1 MFKYK
6 VMLPLVVV
14 ALLFSCTTEKNYIIN
29 DPGETYG
36 PLDTVINSA
45 GGFVAEEPVYDT
57 TVLSSELTF
66 QDSSWYICERK
77 KVNITES
84 PEEFP
89 IFDPISEVIFPGN
102 LLQGKYLD
110 ESPPRPIPLQRSA
123 GTIVMTL
130 VNGASSV
137 SRHVDEVCLSSVMDA
152 QNQIIEENPGHL
164 PARFHISIE
173 EVQSEQQ
180 LAFSIKAHFSSSFA
194 KVRSALSFSNDQSY
208 NRFMVKLNQSFYTMA
223 YEMPDNTDLI
233 FAPSVSTD
241 NLAQYVYDGNPAAY
255 VSSVTYGRMFY
266 LLIESTESRQ
276 EMEASLTASFSGVF
290 ASGGGSADVKFVNEL
305 ESVQIKAFAL
315 GGEQEAMFNAI
326 SADFDTMRDFLA
338 QGGKIETGVPISYVV
353 RSCSDPSRIVNMNL
367 TTEYEV
373 VNCTT
378 EEDAISNKIF
388 WYNGEV
394 AEPTSYG
401 RMSIWEDAFGHGRD
415 AIPDSCTYAGFWQQD
430 PTTESTMPGIKFV
443 EQTIQ
448 TGFYRDLAKPEHLVD
463 GQMKIDGPSL
473 VGTDYTIFAV
483 VKPLPPTGI
492 DGLVGITPNYF
503 LTGIGEGE
511 YDNLSIGFYG
521 SELLFEH
528 DASHKISS
536 VLEFNPYYR
545 IHVYVFRFSQQD
557 GMAIYVDGNPEPI
570 AVDSTLTHPLDMYP
584 SPKIGSSSS
593 YPVFAKDPI
602 INQPF
607 CMGYG
612 GGGMIIMDF
621 KAYGIAVSDIQRMN
635 ETNRLLTKHSL

>member
-1 MFKYK
+1 MLRFKAF
-6 VMLPLVVV
+6 LLLLVVCI
-14 ALLFSCTTEKNYIIN
+14 LFSCTTEKNYIIS
-29 DPGETYG
+29 DSGQSYG

-45 GGFVAEEPVYDT
+45 GGFMTVDPEYDT
-57 TVLSSELTF
+57 TLLSSELSF

-77 KVNITES
+77 KVNITEA

-102 LLQGKYLD
+102 LLQGEYMN
-110 ESPPRPIPLQRSA
+110 ESPPRPIPLQRSD

-180 LAFSIKAHFSSSFA
+180 LAFSMRAHFNSSFA
-194 KVRSALSFSNDQSY
+194 KVKSALSFSTDKEYS
-208 NRFMVKLNQSFYTMA
+208 RFMVKLNQSFYTMA

-233 FAPSVSTD
+233 FAPSVSAD
-241 NLAQYVYDGNPAAY
+241 DLERYVYPGNPAAY

-266 LLIESTESRQ
+266 LLIESTESKQ

-290 ASGGGSADVKFVNEL
+290 ASGGGSTDVKFVNEL
-305 ESVQIKAFAL
+305 ENVQIKAFAL

-326 SADFDTMRDFLA
+326 STDFDTMRDFLA
-338 QGGKIETGVPISYVV
+338 KGGKIETGVPISYVV
-353 RSCSDPSRIVNMNL
+353 RSCADPSRIINMNL

-378 EEDAISNKIF
+378 EDDAISNKIF
-388 WYNGEV
+388 WYNGEM
-394 AEPTSYG
+394 ANPASYG
-401 RMSIWEDAFGHGRD
+401 RMSVWEDAFGFGRD
-415 AIPDSCTYAGFWQQD
+415 AIPDSCDYAGFWQVD
-430 PTTESTMPGIKFV
+430 PTTESTQPGIKFV
-443 EQTIQ
+443 EQTIEV
-448 TGFYRDLAKPEHLVD
+448 GWRDYAQRQYLVD

-483 VKPLPPTGI
+483 VKPLAPSVSGGI
-492 DGLVGITPNYF
+492 VGISPNYF
-503 LTGIGEGE
+503 LTGVGDGE
-511 YDNLSIGFYG
+511 YDNLSVGFYG
-521 SELLFEH
+521 EQLIFGH
-528 DASHKISS
+528 DNTHRMTID
-536 VLEFNPYYR
+536 LTFNPIYR
-545 IHVYVFRFSQQD
+545 LHVYVFRFSQVD
-557 GMAIYVDGNPEPI
+557 GMAIYVDGNPEPVAI
-570 AVDSTLTHPLDMYP
+570 DSTLTHPLDMYP
-584 SPKIGSSSS
+584 SPKIGSSASF
-593 YPVFAKDPI
+593 PVFQTHPLISID
-602 INQPF
+602 F

-621 KAYGIAVSDIQRMN
+621 KAYGTAISDIQRMN